1 MKKLYLLAFIF
12 SLHLAL
18 AAYVNSTFLSQ
29 YIGEHLVGLVYVASS
44 VLTLIIFAYSS
55 SLMKKLGN
63 KKLVHV
69 GIALN
74 LISLIILG
82 IVHIPVVLVTALV
95 VFLVTNNLVMFGFDT
110 IFESFES
117 PDSIGRTR
125 GMYLSVT
132 NLAWMLSPLFSGYI
146 IQSTGYQSIYI
157 IGACLAL
164 ATTIGLS
171 VSNIKNSFTYKKVPL
186 LKTFFRLEN
195 DEGIRDLV
203 FISFILHLFYAIMV
217 VYTPIYLIDHLGFDW
232 STIGIVFTVMLTP
245 FVILGLPVGRLID
258 RGVKEKKLLRIGLTI
273 AGGATLIIA
282 GTTSTNIAL
291 WAILL
296 LLTRIG
302 ASILETTTET
312 FLFKK
317 IKPEDI
323 DALSVFRD
331 MSPLAYLIAPIV
343 ATGILYIL
351 PFKSIFFILGCI
363 MIGSTV
369 VVNRLKD

>member
-29 YIGEHLVGLVYVASS
+29 YIGENLVGLIYVISS
-44 VLTLIIFAYSS
+44 VFTLIIFASSS
-55 SLMKKLGN
+55 SLMKQLGN
-63 KKLVHV
+63 KKLIYI

-74 LISLIILG
+74 LISLITLG
-82 IVHIPVVLVTALV
+82 IVHVPSILVAALV
-95 VFLVTNNLVMFGFDT
+95 LFLVTNNLVMFGFDT
-110 IFESFES
+110 VFECFES
-117 PDSIGRTR
+117 PDSIGRAR
-125 GMYLSVT
+125 GMYLSIT

-157 IGACLAL
+157 IGASLAL
-164 ATTIGLS
+164 ATAIGLS
-171 VSNIKNSFTYKKVPL
+171 VSNIQNSFSYKKVPL

-217 VYTPIYLIDHLGFDW
+217 VYTPMYLIDHLGFDW
-232 STIGIVFTVMLTP
+232 STLGIIFTVMLIP
-245 FVILGLPVGRLID
+245 FVVLGLPVGRFID
-258 RGVKEKKLLRIGLTI
+258 KGIKEKKLLKIGLTI
-273 AGGATLIIA
+273 AGISTLIIA
-282 GTTSTNIAL
+282 CTTSTNVAL

-296 LLTRIG
+296 FATRIG

-317 IKPEDI
+317 IKPEDT
-323 DALSVFRD
+323 DVLSVFRD
-331 MSPLAYLIAPIV
+331 MSPLAYLIAPVV

-351 PFKSIFFILGCI
+351 PFKSIFVLLGCI
-363 MIGSTV
+363 MIGSISI
-369 VVNRLKD
+369 VNRLKD